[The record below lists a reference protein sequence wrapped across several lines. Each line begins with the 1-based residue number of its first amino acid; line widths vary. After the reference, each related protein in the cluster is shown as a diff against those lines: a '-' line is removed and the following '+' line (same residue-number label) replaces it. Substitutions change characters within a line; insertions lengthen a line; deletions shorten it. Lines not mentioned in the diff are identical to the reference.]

1 MELNSTE
8 LRNQI
13 HQLINEADDDKLNN
27 IQAYLIALQNEKA
40 DWWEAISAQEQEII
54 YKSRKL
60 EKIFTKVGHTESGS
74 YKSQVEDSK
83 FKNCSTV

>member
-1 MELNSTE
+1 MESNSTE

-13 HQLINEADDDKLNN
+13 HQLINETDDDKLKN
-27 IQAYLIALQNEKA
+27 IQAYLMALQNEKA

-60 EKIFTKVGHTESGS
+60 LEEGKGINHDEV
-74 YKSQVEDSK
+74 KSKADK
-83 FKNCSTV
+83 LLGRK

>member
-13 HQLINEADDDKLNN
+13 HQLINETDDDKLKN
-27 IQAYLIALQNEKA
+27 IQAYLMALQNEKA

-60 EKIFTKVGHTESGS
+60 LEEGKGINHDEV
-74 YKSQVEDSK
+74 KSKADK
-83 FKNCSTV
+83 LLGRK

>member
-60 EKIFTKVGHTESGS
+60 LEEGKGINHDEV
-74 YKSQVEDSK
+74 KSKADK
-83 FKNCSTV
+83 LLGRK

>member
-54 YKSRKL
+54 YKGRKL
-60 EKIFTKVGHTESGS
+60 LEEGKGINHDEV
-74 YKSQVEDSK
+74 KSKADK
-83 FKNCSTV
+83 LLGRK

>member
-1 MELNSTE
+1 MESNSAE

-13 HQLINEADDDKLNN
+13 HQLINETDDDKLNN
-27 IQAYLIALQNEKA
+27 IQAYLMALQNEKA

-60 EKIFTKVGHTESGS
+60 LEERKGISHDEVKSKVDKLLGR
-74 YKSQVEDSK
+74 K
-83 FKNCSTV
+83 

>member
-60 EKIFTKVGHTESGS
+60 LEEGKGINHNEV
-74 YKSQVEDSK
+74 KSKADK
-83 FKNCSTV
+83 LLGRK

>member
-27 IQAYLIALQNEKA
+27 IQAYLMALQNEKA

-60 EKIFTKVGHTESGS
+60 LEEGKGINHDEV
-74 YKSQVEDSK
+74 KSKADK
-83 FKNCSTV
+83 LLGRK

>member
-40 DWWEAISAQEQEII
+40 DWWEAISAQEQELI

-60 EKIFTKVGHTESGS
+60 LEEGKGINHNEV
-74 YKSQVEDSK
+74 KSKADK
-83 FKNCSTV
+83 LLGRK